1 MEIITSLDAE
11 LKNKYPAT
19 VIALGTFDGLHLG
32 HTDVINT
39 AKDYAERNG
48 LKLAVFTFS
57 NHPLALIRPDL
68 VPVRIISAEEKIK
81 LLESF
86 GVDYLINI
94 PFTEDFAALSPD
106 EFLDRLACFNY
117 RCLVVGENFTY
128 GFLGSGKTETLER
141 SGRKNGFDVI
151 VRPLVKMNGNV
162 VSSTG
167 IRNLIQAGHIEY
179 ANRMLGRAYA
189 ITGKIVHGEQ
199 RGRKLGFPT
208 ANIELVHGEM
218 AVPAPGVYAVTASI
232 EGSIYEGMGN
242 IGNNPTFNDVEHA
255 RLEVNLFNCSGDL
268 YGKTMSVQFHKY
280 IRAEKKFSGV
290 EELCRQIE
298 EDKKAHCLEIR
309 CSGGFYALAI
319 TEKWRNYNVNT

>member
-32 HTDVINT
+32 HIDVINT
-39 AKDYAERNG
+39 ARDYAERNG

-94 PFTEDFAALSPD
+94 PFTKDFAALSPD
-106 EFLDRLACFNY
+106 EFLEKLACFNY

-208 ANIELVHGEM
+208 ANIELLHGEM

-298 EDKKAHCLEIR
+298 EDKKAIKTYFLNKKQ
-309 CSGGFYALAI
+309 LPD
-319 TEKWRNYNVNT
+319 T

>member
-39 AKDYAERNG
+39 AKNYAERSG

-208 ANIELVHGEM
+208 ANIELLHGEM

-232 EGSIYEGMGN
+232 EDSIYEGMGN

-298 EDKKAHCLEIR
+298 EDKN
-309 CSGGFYALAI
+309 AI
-319 TEKWRNYNVNT
+319 KTYFLNKKQLPDT

>member
-39 AKDYAERNG
+39 AKDYAERSG

-208 ANIELVHGEM
+208 ANIELLHGEM

-232 EGSIYEGMGN
+232 EGRIYEGMGN

-298 EDKKAHCLEIR
+298 EDKKAIKTYFLNKKQ
-309 CSGGFYALAI
+309 LPD
-319 TEKWRNYNVNT
+319 T

>member
-39 AKDYAERNG
+39 AKDYAERSG

-117 RCLVVGENFTY
+117 CCLVVGENFTY

-208 ANIELVHGEM
+208 ANIELLHGEM

-298 EDKKAHCLEIR
+298 EDKKAIKTYFLNKKQ
-309 CSGGFYALAI
+309 LPD
-319 TEKWRNYNVNT
+319 T

>member
-39 AKDYAERNG
+39 AKDYAERSG

-208 ANIELVHGEM
+208 ANIELLHGEM
-218 AVPAPGVYAVTASI
+218 ALPAPGVYAVTASI

-255 RLEVNLFNCSGDL
+255 RLEVNLFNCSRDL

-298 EDKKAHCLEIR
+298 EDKKAIKTYFLNKKQ
-309 CSGGFYALAI
+309 LPD
-319 TEKWRNYNVNT
+319 T

>member
-39 AKDYAERNG
+39 AKNYAERSG

-106 EFLDRLACFNY
+106 EFLEKLACFNY

-208 ANIELVHGEM
+208 ANIELLHGEM

-232 EGSIYEGMGN
+232 EGRIYEGMGN

-298 EDKKAHCLEIR
+298 EDKKAIKTYFLNKKQ
-309 CSGGFYALAI
+309 LPD
-319 TEKWRNYNVNT
+319 T

>member
-32 HTDVINT
+32 HTDVIDT
-39 AKDYAERNG
+39 AKDYAERSG

-106 EFLDRLACFNY
+106 EFLEKLACFNY

-199 RGRKLGFPT
+199 RGRRLGFPT
-208 ANIELVHGEM
+208 ANIELLHGEM
-218 AVPAPGVYAVTASI
+218 AVLAPGVYAVTASI

-298 EDKKAHCLEIR
+298 EDKN
-309 CSGGFYALAI
+309 AI
-319 TEKWRNYNVNT
+319 KTYFLNKKQLPDT

>member
-39 AKDYAERNG
+39 AKDYAERSG

-106 EFLDRLACFNY
+106 EFLEKLACFNY

-179 ANRMLGRAYA
+179 ANRMLGRAYS

-208 ANIELVHGEM
+208 ANIELLHGEM

-232 EGSIYEGMGN
+232 EGNIYEGMGN

-298 EDKKAHCLEIR
+298 EDKKAIKTYFLNKKQ
-309 CSGGFYALAI
+309 LPD
-319 TEKWRNYNVNT
+319 T

>member
-39 AKDYAERNG
+39 ARNYAERSG

-208 ANIELVHGEM
+208 ANIELLHGEM

-298 EDKKAHCLEIR
+298 EDKN
-309 CSGGFYALAI
+309 AI
-319 TEKWRNYNVNT
+319 KTYFLNKKQLPDT

>member
-39 AKDYAERNG
+39 ARDYAERSG

-151 VRPLVKMNGNV
+151 VRPLVKINGNV

-199 RGRKLGFPT
+199 RGRRLGFPT
-208 ANIELVHGEM
+208 ANIELLHGEM
-218 AVPAPGVYAVTASI
+218 AVPAPGVYAVTVSI

-298 EDKKAHCLEIR
+298 EDKKAIKTYFLNKKQ
-309 CSGGFYALAI
+309 LPD
-319 TEKWRNYNVNT
+319 T

>member
-11 LKNKYPAT
+11 LKNKYSAT

-117 RCLVVGENFTY
+117 RWLGVGENFTY

-189 ITGKIVHGEQ
+189 ITGTIVHGEQ

-208 ANIELVHGEM
+208 ANIELLHGEM

-298 EDKKAHCLEIR
+298 EDKKAIKTYFLNKKQ
-309 CSGGFYALAI
+309 LPD
-319 TEKWRNYNVNT
+319 T

>member
-39 AKDYAERNG
+39 AKDYAERSG

-106 EFLDRLACFNY
+106 EFLEKLACFNY

-208 ANIELVHGEM
+208 ANIELLHGEM
-218 AVPAPGVYAVTASI
+218 VVPAPGVYAVTVSI

-298 EDKKAHCLEIR
+298 EDKKAIKTYFLNKKQ
-309 CSGGFYALAI
+309 LPD
-319 TEKWRNYNVNT
+319 T

>member
-39 AKDYAERNG
+39 ARDYAERNG

-106 EFLDRLACFNY
+106 EFLERLAYFNY

-179 ANRMLGRAYA
+179 ANRMLGRAYS

-208 ANIELVHGEM
+208 ANIELLHGEM

-298 EDKKAHCLEIR
+298 EDKKAIKTYFLNKKQ
-309 CSGGFYALAI
+309 LPD
-319 TEKWRNYNVNT
+319 T

>member
-39 AKDYAERNG
+39 ARNYAERSG

-179 ANRMLGRAYA
+179 ANRMLGRAYS

-208 ANIELVHGEM
+208 ANIELLHGEM

-298 EDKKAHCLEIR
+298 EDKKAIKTYFLDKKQ
-309 CSGGFYALAI
+309 LPD
-319 TEKWRNYNVNT
+319 T

>member
-32 HTDVINT
+32 HIDVINT
-39 AKDYAERNG
+39 ARDYAERSG

-179 ANRMLGRAYA
+179 ANRMLGRAYT
-189 ITGKIVHGEQ
+189 ITGTIVHGER

-208 ANIELVHGEM
+208 ANIELLHGEM

-298 EDKKAHCLEIR
+298 EDKKAIKTYFLNKKQ
-309 CSGGFYALAI
+309 LPD
-319 TEKWRNYNVNT
+319 T

>member
-39 AKDYAERNG
+39 ARDYAERSG

-106 EFLDRLACFNY
+106 EFLERLAYFNY

-179 ANRMLGRAYA
+179 ANRMLGRAYS

-208 ANIELVHGEM
+208 ANIELLHGEM

-298 EDKKAHCLEIR
+298 EDKKAIKTYFLDKKQ
-309 CSGGFYALAI
+309 LPD
-319 TEKWRNYNVNT
+319 T

>member
-39 AKDYAERNG
+39 ARDYAERSG

-106 EFLDRLACFNY
+106 EFLERLACFNY

-128 GFLGSGKTETLER
+128 GFLGSGKTETLEL

-208 ANIELVHGEM
+208 ANIELLHGEM

-298 EDKKAHCLEIR
+298 EDKKAIKTYFLNKKQ
-309 CSGGFYALAI
+309 LPD
-319 TEKWRNYNVNT
+319 T

>member
-39 AKDYAERNG
+39 ARDYAERSG

-208 ANIELVHGEM
+208 ANIELLHGEM

-298 EDKKAHCLEIR
+298 EDKN
-309 CSGGFYALAI
+309 AI
-319 TEKWRNYNVNT
+319 KTYFLNKKQLPDT

>member
-39 AKDYAERNG
+39 AKDYAERSG

-68 VPVRIISAEEKIK
+68 DPVRIISAEEKIK

-141 SGRKNGFDVI
+141 SGRKYGFDVI

-208 ANIELVHGEM
+208 ANIELLHGEM
-218 AVPAPGVYAVTASI
+218 AVPAPGVYAVTVSI

-298 EDKKAHCLEIR
+298 EDKKAIKTYFLNKKQ
-309 CSGGFYALAI
+309 LPD
-319 TEKWRNYNVNT
+319 T

>member
-39 AKDYAERNG
+39 AKDYAERSG

-189 ITGKIVHGEQ
+189 ITGTIVYGEQ

-208 ANIELVHGEM
+208 ANIELLHGEM

-298 EDKKAHCLEIR
+298 EDKKAIKTYFLNKKQ
-309 CSGGFYALAI
+309 LPD
-319 TEKWRNYNVNT
+319 T

>member
-32 HTDVINT
+32 HTDVIDT
-39 AKDYAERNG
+39 ARDYAERRG

-86 GVDYLINI
+86 GVNYLINI

-106 EFLDRLACFNY
+106 EFLEKLACFNY

-189 ITGKIVHGEQ
+189 ITGTIVHGEQ

-208 ANIELVHGEM
+208 ANIELLHGEM

-290 EELCRQIE
+290 KELCRQIE
-298 EDKKAHCLEIR
+298 EDKKAIKTYFLNKKQ
-309 CSGGFYALAI
+309 LPD
-319 TEKWRNYNVNT
+319 T

>member
-1 MEIITSLDAE
+1 MEIITSLDVE

-39 AKDYAERNG
+39 ARDYAERNG

-106 EFLDRLACFNY
+106 EFLERLSCFNY
-117 RCLVVGENFTY
+117 RWLVVGENFTY

-151 VRPLVKMNGNV
+151 VRPLVKINGNV

-208 ANIELVHGEM
+208 ANIELLHGEM
-218 AVPAPGVYAVTASI
+218 AVPAPGVYAVTVSI

-298 EDKKAHCLEIR
+298 EDKKAIKTYFLNKKQ
-309 CSGGFYALAI
+309 LPD
-319 TEKWRNYNVNT
+319 T

>member
-19 VIALGTFDGLHLG
+19 VIALGTFDGQHLG

-39 AKDYAERNG
+39 ARDYAERSG

-189 ITGKIVHGEQ
+189 ITGTIVHGEQ

-208 ANIELVHGEM
+208 ANIELLHGEM

-232 EGSIYEGMGN
+232 EGSIYKGMGN

-298 EDKKAHCLEIR
+298 EDKKAIKTYFLNKKQLP
-309 CSGGFYALAI
+309 GA
-319 TEKWRNYNVNT
+319 

>member
-39 AKDYAERNG
+39 ARDYAERSG

-179 ANRMLGRAYA
+179 ANRMLGRAYS

-208 ANIELVHGEM
+208 ANIELLHGEM
-218 AVPAPGVYAVTASI
+218 AVPAPGVYAVTVSI

-298 EDKKAHCLEIR
+298 EDKKAIKTYFLNKKQ
-309 CSGGFYALAI
+309 LPD
-319 TEKWRNYNVNT
+319 T

>member
-39 AKDYAERNG
+39 AKNYAERSG

-94 PFTEDFAALSPD
+94 PFTEGFAALSPD
-106 EFLDRLACFNY
+106 EFLERLDCFNY

-208 ANIELVHGEM
+208 ANIELLHGEM

-298 EDKKAHCLEIR
+298 EDKKAIKTYFLNKKQ
-309 CSGGFYALAI
+309 LPD
-319 TEKWRNYNVNT
+319 T

>member
-39 AKDYAERNG
+39 AKDYAERSG

-179 ANRMLGRAYA
+179 ANRMLGRAYS
-189 ITGKIVHGEQ
+189 ITGTIVHGEQ

-208 ANIELVHGEM
+208 ANIELLHGEM
-218 AVPAPGVYAVTASI
+218 AVPAPGVYAVTVSI

-298 EDKKAHCLEIR
+298 EDKKAIKTYFLNKKQ
-309 CSGGFYALAI
+309 LPD
-319 TEKWRNYNVNT
+319 T

>member
-39 AKDYAERNG
+39 ARDYAERSG

-208 ANIELVHGEM
+208 ANIELLHGEM

-232 EGSIYEGMGN
+232 ERSIYEGMGN

-298 EDKKAHCLEIR
+298 EDKKAIKTYFLNKKQ
-309 CSGGFYALAI
+309 LPD
-319 TEKWRNYNVNT
+319 T

>member
-39 AKDYAERNG
+39 AKDYAERSG

-106 EFLDRLACFNY
+106 EFLEKLACFNY

-151 VRPLVKMNGNV
+151 VRPLVKINGNV

-179 ANRMLGRAYA
+179 ANRMLGRAYS

-208 ANIELVHGEM
+208 ANIELLHGEM

-298 EDKKAHCLEIR
+298 EDKKAIKTYFLNKKQ
-309 CSGGFYALAI
+309 LPD
-319 TEKWRNYNVNT
+319 T

>member
-39 AKDYAERNG
+39 ARNYAERSG

-106 EFLDRLACFNY
+106 EFLERLDCFNY

-208 ANIELVHGEM
+208 ANIELLHGEM

-255 RLEVNLFNCSGDL
+255 RLEVNLFNCCGDL

-290 EELCRQIE
+290 EKLCRQIE
-298 EDKKAHCLEIR
+298 EDKKAIKTYFLNKKQ
-309 CSGGFYALAI
+309 LPD
-319 TEKWRNYNVNT
+319 T

>member
-39 AKDYAERNG
+39 AKDYAERSG

-179 ANRMLGRAYA
+179 ANRMLGRAYT

-208 ANIELVHGEM
+208 ANIELLHGEM

-298 EDKKAHCLEIR
+298 EDKKAIKTYFLNKKQ
-309 CSGGFYALAI
+309 LP
-319 TEKWRNYNVNT
+319 NT

>member
-106 EFLDRLACFNY
+106 EFLEKLVCFNY

-179 ANRMLGRAYA
+179 ANRMLGRAYS

-208 ANIELVHGEM
+208 ANIELLHGEM

-268 YGKTMSVQFHKY
+268 YGKTMSVQFRKY

-298 EDKKAHCLEIR
+298 EDKKAIKTYFLNKKQ
-309 CSGGFYALAI
+309 LPD
-319 TEKWRNYNVNT
+319 T

>member
-32 HTDVINT
+32 HTDVINM
-39 AKDYAERNG
+39 ARDYAERSG

-179 ANRMLGRAYA
+179 ANRMLGRAYS

-208 ANIELVHGEM
+208 ANIELLHGEM

-298 EDKKAHCLEIR
+298 EDKKAIKTYFLNKKQ
-309 CSGGFYALAI
+309 LPD
-319 TEKWRNYNVNT
+319 T

>member
-39 AKDYAERNG
+39 ARNYAERSG

-81 LLESF
+81 LLESL

-106 EFLDRLACFNY
+106 EFLEKLACFNY

-208 ANIELVHGEM
+208 ANIELLHGEM

-268 YGKTMSVQFHKY
+268 YRKTMSVQFHKY

-298 EDKKAHCLEIR
+298 EDKKAIKTYFLNKKQ
-309 CSGGFYALAI
+309 LPD
-319 TEKWRNYNVNT
+319 T

>member
-106 EFLDRLACFNY
+106 EFLERLAYFNY

-189 ITGKIVHGEQ
+189 ITGTIVHGEQ

-208 ANIELVHGEM
+208 ANIELLHGEM

-298 EDKKAHCLEIR
+298 EDKKAIKTYFLNKKQ
-309 CSGGFYALAI
+309 LPD
-319 TEKWRNYNVNT
+319 T

>member
-39 AKDYAERNG
+39 ARNYAERSG

-179 ANRMLGRAYA
+179 ANRMLGRAYS

-208 ANIELVHGEM
+208 ANIELLHGEM

-298 EDKKAHCLEIR
+298 EDKKAIKTYFLNKKQ
-309 CSGGFYALAI
+309 LPD
-319 TEKWRNYNVNT
+319 T

>member
-39 AKDYAERNG
+39 ARDYAERSG

-151 VRPLVKMNGNV
+151 VRPLVKINGNV

-208 ANIELVHGEM
+208 ANIELLHGEM
-218 AVPAPGVYAVTASI
+218 AVPAPGVYAVTVSI

-298 EDKKAHCLEIR
+298 EDKKAIKTYFLNKKQ
-309 CSGGFYALAI
+309 LPD
-319 TEKWRNYNVNT
+319 T

>member
-39 AKDYAERNG
+39 ARDYAERSG

-189 ITGKIVHGEQ
+189 ITGTIVYGEQ

-208 ANIELVHGEM
+208 ANIELLHGEM

-298 EDKKAHCLEIR
+298 EDKKAIKTYFLNKKQ
-309 CSGGFYALAI
+309 LPD
-319 TEKWRNYNVNT
+319 T

>member
-39 AKDYAERNG
+39 ARDYAERSG

-189 ITGKIVHGEQ
+189 ITGTIVHGEQ

-208 ANIELVHGEM
+208 ANIELLHGEM
-218 AVPAPGVYAVTASI
+218 AVPAPGVYAVTVSI

-255 RLEVNLFNCSGDL
+255 RLEVNLFNCCGDL

-298 EDKKAHCLEIR
+298 EDKKAIKTYFLNKKQ
-309 CSGGFYALAI
+309 LPD
-319 TEKWRNYNVNT
+319 T

>member
-32 HTDVINT
+32 HTDVIDT
-39 AKDYAERNG
+39 AKDYAERSG

-106 EFLDRLACFNY
+106 EFLEKLAYFNY

-208 ANIELVHGEM
+208 ANIELLHGEM

-298 EDKKAHCLEIR
+298 EDKKAIKTYFLNKKQ
-309 CSGGFYALAI
+309 LPD
-319 TEKWRNYNVNT
+319 T

>member
-106 EFLDRLACFNY
+106 EFLDRLDCFNY

-208 ANIELVHGEM
+208 ANIELLHGEM

-268 YGKTMSVQFHKY
+268 YGKTMSVQFNKY

-298 EDKKAHCLEIR
+298 EDKKAIKTYFLNKKQ
-309 CSGGFYALAI
+309 LPD
-319 TEKWRNYNVNT
+319 T